1 MFTQYVITHPEMGVY
16 LGSAVGFAFW
26 TLLNPVGQDMAVTF
40 TSKNQ
45 ARQCVLSWDTCNNP
59 RDYCFVEVTTAGDGY
74 ATIAELKAARLGPLL
89 GDMEIDALRHAKAAG
104 SA

>member
-26 TLLNPVGQDMAVTF
+26 TRLNPVGQDRVVTF
-40 TSKNQ
+40 TTKNQ
-45 ARQCVLSWDTCNNP
+45 ARQHVLSWDTCNNP
-59 RDYCFVEVTTAGDGY
+59 RNYRFVEVNTAMDGY
-74 ATIAELKAARLGPLL
+74 ATITELKAAGLHTLL
-89 GDMEIDALRHAKAAG
+89 GEMEIDALRHAKAAG